1 MVLILITVAI
11 VLLIKFISAKMG
23 IAVLREW
30 MKENDF
36 PYPSS
41 EDIDRIARSIMRKRF
56 GKGA

>member
-23 IAVLREW
+23 IAVLKEW

-36 PYPSS
+36 PYPSN